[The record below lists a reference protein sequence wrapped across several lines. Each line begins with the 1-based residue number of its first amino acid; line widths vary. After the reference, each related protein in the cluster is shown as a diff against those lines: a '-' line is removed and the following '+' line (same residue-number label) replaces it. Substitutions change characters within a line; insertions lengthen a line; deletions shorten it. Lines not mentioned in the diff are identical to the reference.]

1 MDLGIYSGERASVRA
16 GGKKERKNIVVKKIE
31 EKKRLIFFGLHRK
44 PIKPLYGTCSVYV
57 GHRLH
62 LRVAK
67 APHFGHL
74 FERALEARAGK

>member
-1 MDLGIYSGERASVRA
+1 MDLGISSGERASARA

-44 PIKPLYGTCSVYV
+44 PIKPLYGACSVYV
-57 GHRLH
+57 GHRRH

-67 APHFGHL
+67 TPHFQHL
-74 FERALEARAGK
+74 SERALEACAGK